1 MQALREFDCVVVGAG
16 LAGAALATGL
26 AQLGLRVL
34 ALDGRA
40 RAAAAPGR
48 DVRGLALSQSSQ
60 RVLEALGVWPGL
72 LPRLTPIRE
81 VHVSALGHFGSTTL
95 RAASL
100 DLEALGHVCPA
111 DHLLAELDAVMDRT
125 SGLVVAHE
133 THLQAVHDNDPACVG
148 LELAN
153 AEGVHRLSARL
164 LVAADGSQSF
174 VRRHFGIEGRTRDYD
189 QVAIVANVD
198 VEHAAPGTAYERFT
212 DAGPMALLPL
222 DGRKRYVLVR
232 TARTH
237 DAHALAAASDVDYL
251 ADAQRRLGW
260 RLGRLLN
267 LGERRT
273 HALRLDRAERL
284 TAPRTVLVGNAAN
297 TIHPNA
303 AQGLNLALRD
313 VATLL
318 DVLAA
323 PAQTGGDTGVP
334 SLLEGY
340 AERRRE
346 DHERTAGFSDGL
358 ARLFGLEGA
367 LPTFARGAALMA
379 CDLVPPLREALMARL
394 MGLHGTSSNA
404 WLRRAH
410 ERR

>member
-1 MQALREFDCVVVGAG
+1 MGAG
-16 LAGAALATGL
+16 LAGAALAIGL
-26 AQLGLRVL
+26 AQCGYRVA

-40 RAAAAPGR
+40 PAVAAPGR
-48 DVRGLALSQSSQ
+48 DVRGLALSLSSQ
-60 RVLEALGVWPGL
+60 RVLEALGVWTGL
-72 LPRLTPIRE
+72 VPRLCPIRE
-81 VHVSALGHFGSTTL
+81 VHVSALGHFGSTLL
-95 RAASL
+95 RADSL

-111 DHLLAELDAVMDRT
+111 DHLLAQLDVAMART
-125 SGLVVAHE
+125 EGLEVFYE
-133 THLQAVHDNDPACVG
+133 THLHAVQVG
-148 LELAN
+148 ASGHVSLELAQVN
-153 AEGVHRLSARL
+153 GPLLVTSRL
-164 LVAADGSQSF
+164 LVAADGSHSA

-198 VEHAAPGTAYERFT
+198 VENAAPGTAYERFT
-212 DAGPMALLPL
+212 TEGPSALLPL
-222 DGRKRYVLVR
+222 GGRRHVLVR
-232 TARTH
+232 TARTQH
-237 DAHALAAASDVDYL
+237 AEALAVASEAEFL
-251 ADAQRRLGW
+251 ADVQRRFGW
-260 RLGRLLN
+260 RLGRFSN

-273 HALRLDRAERL
+273 HALRLDRAAQL

-323 PAQTGGDTGVP
+323 PAQTGGDPGALA
-334 SLLEGY
+334 LLEDY
-340 AERRRE
+340 AARRRA
-346 DHERTAGFSDGL
+346 DHDRTAGFSDGL

-367 LPTFARGAALMA
+367 VPTLARGAALVA
-379 CDLVPPLREALMARL
+379 CDLIPPLRESLMARL
-394 MGLHGTSSNA
+394 MGLRGASNA

>member
-1 MQALREFDCVVVGAG
+1 MPALRDFDCVVVGAG
-16 LAGAALATGL
+16 LAGAALAIGL
-26 AQLGLRVL
+26 AQAGFRVA

-40 RAAAAPGR
+40 RASAAPGR
-48 DVRGLALSQSSQ
+48 DVRGLALSASSR
-60 RVLEALGVWPGL
+60 RVLEALCVWAGL
-72 LPRLTPIRE
+72 VPKLTPIRE
-81 VHVSALGHFGSTTL
+81 VQVSALGHFGSTTL

-100 DLEALGHVCPA
+100 DLDALGHVCPA
-111 DHLLAELDAVMDRT
+111 DHLLAQLDAVMDRT
-125 SGLVVAHE
+125 HGLEVAYE
-133 THLQAVHDNDPACVG
+133 TRLHAVHHEDPAG
-148 LELAN
+148 IRLELAN
-153 AEGVHRLSARL
+153 AEGLHGLSARL

-174 VRRHFGIEGRTRDYD
+174 VRRHFGIVGQTRDYD

-198 VEHAAPGTAYERFT
+198 LERAAPGTAYERFT
-212 DAGPMALLPL
+212 NAGPTALLPL
-222 DGRKRYVLVR
+222 DGDKRYVLVR

-237 DAHALAAASDVDYL
+237 DAEALAAMVDAEFL
-251 ADAQRRLGW
+251 ADAQRRIGW
-260 RLGRLLN
+260 RMGRLGN

-323 PAQTGGDTGVP
+323 PGQMGGDPGEP
-334 SLLEGY
+334 ELLENY
-340 AERRRE
+340 AARRHS
-346 DHERTAGFSDGL
+346 DHDRTAGFSDGL
-358 ARLFGLEGA
+358 ARLFGLDGA
-367 LPTFARGAALMA
+367 LPTLARGVALLA
-379 CDLVPPLREALMARL
+379 CDLIPPVRQALMARL
-394 MGLHGTSSNA
+394 MGLHGTSNA